1 LIGTSGDFDAL
12 VKTTH
17 QHVAKVEVHR
27 DGVLVRTLA
36 VHAGSV
42 DADRNNKLMRRF
54 SASVADPDGLLTP
67 EGIRDL
73 LAPFGTELWLFRGVR
88 IPLKVD
94 NVSRNEEAE
103 DWESGI
109 GWGVTVNGSGYLVMG
124 A

>member
-1 LIGTSGDFDAL
+1 MIGTSPDFDML

-17 QHVAKVEVHR
+17 QVIARVNVWR
-27 DGVLVRTLA
+27 DFQLVRTLN

-73 LAPFGTELWLFRGVR
+73 LAPFGTELHLERGIR
-88 IPLKVD
+88 IPMAID
-94 NVSRNEEAE
+94 FVSLNEEAD
-103 DWESGI
+103 DWESGT